1 MRQNVSEQVAGYM
14 RDPNR
19 MIKRM
24 QLRRSSVGI
33 FGKVS
38 FLISK
43 IMHIILFSLF
53 VQFLMTASN
62 MYDSL
67 QVPVE
72 FESRKEEVS
81 TDPKSRSMHLF
92 FVILMFSMRLGSFC

>member
-1 MRQNVSEQVAGYM
+1 MRQNISEQVAGYM
-14 RDPNR
+14 RDPSR

-24 QLRRSSVGI
+24 QLRRSSVGV

-43 IMHIILFSLF
+43 TIHIILFSLF
-53 VQFLMTASN
+53 VQFLTWTASD
-62 MYDSL
+62 MYASL
-67 QVPVE
+67 QVPEE

-92 FVILMFSMRLGSFC
+92 